1 MNGQRLYVFPQGIKV
16 STKKSIPRFKRTWLH
31 SYLGYF
37 DIVLVTMKNL
47 FKKKEKEKMLRW
59 IGATL

>member
-16 STKKSIPRFKRTWLH
+16 STKKSIQRFKKIWLH

-37 DIVLVTMKNL
+37 DIVLVTMKIV
-47 FKKKEKEKMLRW
+47 FKKKR
-59 IGATL
+59 